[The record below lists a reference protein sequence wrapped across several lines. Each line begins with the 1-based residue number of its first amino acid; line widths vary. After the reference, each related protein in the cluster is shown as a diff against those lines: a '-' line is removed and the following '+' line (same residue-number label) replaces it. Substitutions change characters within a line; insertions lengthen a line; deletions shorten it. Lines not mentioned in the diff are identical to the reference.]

1 MTGIDESIAAA
12 PIHEFQLVH
21 RIRPPGGGL
30 GWSQTQTAWSNAADT
45 KAALDDLVRLH
56 GLDPAELVG
65 AAADRAAAAPAPA
78 ASPSSAPGAG
88 SDPGAGTAP
97 AGM

>member
-1 MTGIDESIAAA
+1 MTDPSEAVAEA

-21 RIRPPGGGL
+21 RIRQATEPY

-45 KAALDDLVRLH
+45 QRELEDLVQLH
-56 GLDPAELVG
+56 GLDPDELVG
-65 AAADRAAAAPAPA
+65 AAAERAAAAPAGEPGPSPA
-78 ASPSSAPGAG
+78 PEAG
-88 SDPGAGTAP
+88 SDPGADVAP